1 MNRLTHFT
9 LCPFSRSVRLA
20 LAECAVPFE
29 LAEERPWEWSQS
41 LLALNPAGELPV
53 LQLEDG
59 PTLCGVYAISEYLA
73 EDPGGQARDK
83 RSISLL
89 PSGRDARAE
98 VRRVIDW
105 FHRKFDREVTR
116 ELMTERVYP
125 CLSGNPV
132 EAPPEVDVLRAIR
145 ANLRYHMSYL
155 DHLADQRTWLAG
167 EALTLADLAAAAHV
181 STADFLGEVSWEDH
195 GAAKAWYQRVK
206 SRPSFRP
213 LLGDRVAK
221 LRPPAHYADLDF

>member
-1 MNRLTHFT
+1 MNRLTHFP
-9 LCPFSRSVRLA
+9 LCPFSRSIRLA
-20 LAECAVPFE
+20 LAECGLPFE
-29 LAEERPWEWSQS
+29 LTEERPWDWPQS

-53 LQLEDG
+53 LQLEG
-59 PTLCGVYAISEYLA
+59 GAVLCGAYAISEYLA
-73 EDPGGQARDK
+73 EDPSGQARDK
-83 RSISLL
+83 RSVSLL
-89 PSGRDARAE
+89 PTGRDARSE

-181 STADFLGEVSWEDH
+181 STADFLGEVSWEEH

-213 LLGDRVAK
+213 LLADRVAK

>member
-53 LQLEDG
+53 LRLEDG
-59 PTLCGVYAISEYLA
+59 PILCGVYAISEYLA